1 MLHQLKNGSCTVQE
15 LYAQCANRV
24 KMIKSL
30 NAYIRV
36 TEETSQ
42 VHLQESIQRY
52 KKGVTELFEFFSFL
66 WSNLFIGTFRPLE
79 GIPVAIKDNFCTKN
93 ITTTCASKMLENFVP
108 TYNAT
113 VVERLLDSGVILMG
127 KTNLDEFGMGYI
139 EFLQIFFG
147 YHRIY
152 KCYYVF

>member
-52 KKGVTELFEFFSFL
+52 KKGVKELFELFSFL
-66 WSNLFIGTFRPLE
+66 
-79 GIPVAIKDNFCTKN
+79 
-93 ITTTCASKMLENFVP
+93 
-108 TYNAT
+108 
-113 VVERLLDSGVILMG
+113 
-127 KTNLDEFGMGYI
+127 
-139 EFLQIFFG
+139 
-147 YHRIY
+147 
-152 KCYYVF
+152 